1 MKNVNTDNQSRLNS
15 KPPWYEDERF
25 LFEEFLSRPEEI
37 SDLHIIGGE
46 PLVLRQFTLIIQHLR
61 SKGTPQSTNIAFT
74 TNGTRFDPF
83 LIEAISEFRSVSVS
97 VSFDG
102 LGDYFEYIRYPGKW
116 NDFIENLDRYR
127 GIPNIFLSAIPTFH
141 IYNALNFSDL
151 LRFCDDKNLWAI
163 FNPLRYPSFL
173 APSVLPPKTRQVA
186 IERLREYA
194 ETARMD
200 NNRRLAEMLI
210 GELKAAGNSFNHE
223 LFQKFTL
230 FTNDLDASREKR
242 FKDIYKEMIDLL
254 AQDGIAW
261 TDETLYALA
270 ADNEKL

>member
-116 NDFIENLDRYR
+116 NDFIENLDR
-127 GIPNIFLSAIPTFH
+127 LSWNTQYFPFRHSNVSH
-141 IYNALNFSDL
+141 I
-151 LRFCDDKNLWAI
+151 
-163 FNPLRYPSFL
+163 
-173 APSVLPPKTRQVA
+173 
-186 IERLREYA
+186 
-194 ETARMD
+194 
-200 NNRRLAEMLI
+200 
-210 GELKAAGNSFNHE
+210 
-223 LFQKFTL
+223 
-230 FTNDLDASREKR
+230 
-242 FKDIYKEMIDLL
+242 
-254 AQDGIAW
+254 
-261 TDETLYALA
+261 
-270 ADNEKL
+270 